1 MVPSDYTL
9 AIMEEFKNSRSF
21 FVVVRNPCKK
31 ANLLP
36 FTMPEVLVNQDSTEI
51 ITKEIPFVEVSDD
64 IEKEQPKLCSDRA
77 YRIVDNELYPFL
89 TLDGN

>member
-31 ANLLP
+31 GNLLP

-64 IEKEQPKLCSDRA
+64 IEKEQPNLCSDRA